1 MRMVVRSC
9 KNEWWRSPLHVGGD
23 RVTTR
28 QRSRTSPG
36 PLANAGRQE
45 LVALI
50 ERRLPNDGTV
60 EAAPGIFMSRFSAPT
75 RPLHGVIEPAFCVVA
90 QGSKLMLLGR
100 ERFRYG
106 PSTYLLISAGVP
118 LTGQVIE
125 ASPEQPCLSVV
136 LRLDPGLITSV
147 LVDSNLLDSKAR
159 GATRALAVSRL
170 DDALL
175 DAVVRIVRL
184 VHHPGDFRALAPLA
198 LREIVYR
205 LAVGEQQLRL
215 RQLAVG
221 RGRVHRIAR
230 AIEVLRQEYDRPL
243 RIPALAHQLGMS
255 TSGLH
260 HQFKAVTAMSPLQFQ
275 KQLRLQEA
283 RRLLLSGD
291 FDAATAGFQVGYGD
305 AAYFSREYKRQ
316 FGEPPI
322 RDIERLRGTA
332 RTTNGTSE

>member
-1 MRMVVRSC
+1 MTATARRG
-9 KNEWWRSPLHVGGD
+9 KRPATPTN
-23 RVTTR
+23 T
-28 QRSRTSPG
+28 
-36 PLANAGRQE
+36 GRAE
-45 LVALI
+45 LVDLI
-50 ERRLPNDGTV
+50 ERRLPADGAV
-60 EAAPGIFMSRFSAPT
+60 EAAPGVYISRFSAPT
-75 RPLHGVIEPAFCVVA
+75 RPLLGVIEPSFCIVA

-100 ERFRYG
+100 ERFRYD

-147 LVDSNLLDSKAR
+147 LIDSNLLDSKVR

-170 DDALL
+170 DEALL

-184 VHHPGDFRALAPLA
+184 VQDPADFRALAPLA
-198 LREIVYR
+198 MREIVYR
-205 LAVGEQQLRL
+205 LASGEQQLRL

-221 RGRVHRIAR
+221 RGQVHRIAR
-230 AIEVLRQEYDRPL
+230 AIDVLRREYDRPL
-243 RIPALAHQLGMS
+243 RIGTLARQLGMS

-260 HQFKAVTAMSPLQFQ
+260 HHFKQVTAMSPLQFH

-291 FDAATAGFQVGYGD
+291 YDAATAGFQVGYES
-305 AAYFSREYKRQ
+305 AAYFSRDYKRQ

-322 RDIERLRGTA
+322 RDIERLRGAA
-332 RTTNGTSE
+332 RATNRALK